1 MVGSMRR
8 LVFWIGI
15 VLGGL
20 GLALLVAS
28 AVMRYMGYDASYNL
42 GDPTKFE
49 FILVP
54 LWQVGLAVAILGALS
69 LLGWRKLKRTE

>member
-1 MVGSMRR
+1 MRR

-15 VLGGL
+15 VLRGL
-20 GLALLVAS
+20 GFAMLVAS
-28 AVMRYMGYDASYNL
+28 AIMRYMGYDASYNL

-54 LWQVGLAVAILGALS
+54 LWQVGLALGIIGALS
-69 LLGWRKLKRTE
+69 LLGWRRLKRTE